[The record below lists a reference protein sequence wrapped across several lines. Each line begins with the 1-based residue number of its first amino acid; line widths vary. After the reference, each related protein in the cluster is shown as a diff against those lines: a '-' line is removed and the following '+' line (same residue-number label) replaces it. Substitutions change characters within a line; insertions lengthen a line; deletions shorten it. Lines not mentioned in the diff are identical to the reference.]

1 MSANSATT
9 TAVALDD
16 QSTSDQSGDEAAAPS
31 HAAVHQTVTFSAR
44 ERAIVTALAEAAM
57 PKGHGIQGGGS
68 VTIERLERFLAG
80 SGSAFFNGVRSGLWT
95 TELGTVP
102 RYGRPLSQLSLEE
115 RSAAITGWNRSSSRY
130 VRWGLRAILT
140 PLKAA
145 HFDDPAMFEQ
155 VGCRYGGDPVVQT
168 EPERWMQQ
176 VINGREV
183 DEDLELDCE
192 VVIVGTGAGGA
203 AAAHELA
210 KRGRAVLMVEQ
221 GDYFKRTDFVKR
233 ASAAYQ
239 KMYLAGGATVALGNI
254 GAPVWAGRTVGGSTT
269 INSGTCYRAPEW
281 TLKRWQ
287 ERYGLSMMSSAAL
300 APYYERAEQML
311 EVAEAPAEH
320 LGGPA
325 RVVARGAEVLGLSH
339 KPIMRNAPGCDGQGV
354 CCFGCP
360 TAAKRSTDVSYVP
373 KALERGAQ
381 LISAAT
387 VEMVDVVAGRA
398 RGITARLR
406 SGRRLTVRA
415 EVVIVAAGALLTP
428 GLLKQSGLC
437 TTSGWLG
444 KNLSIHPATKV
455 LGLFDEDIDMSTG
468 IPQSYSIDDYA
479 EEGLMFEGGS
489 TPLDVTALAIPWVG
503 DRFMDLIAR
512 YRHLATF
519 GFMLQDKSRGEVR
532 SGPGGMPVIFY
543 NQSAEDTARMQRGL
557 AIMCEVF
564 LRAGAARVLPMIV
577 GCDEVSS
584 QADLD
589 KLRTMKLR
597 GGDFEVTAFH
607 PLGTCR
613 MGTDPERSC
622 LGPDL
627 EAHDTAGLY
636 VTDGSAIP
644 SSLGANPQMT
654 IMALALRTAEKIDD
668 RLDRMAALPPTSR
681 HREPANDVTVVDHA
695 TEAPALGFEFHETM
709 SGSYVL
715 EDEPD
720 ERRHLSFTMRAH
732 APSLL
737 RFLGRREVTIEGTV
751 SAEGLATDRPFSGTM
766 GLDVL
771 VTGRLPYAFDFVADD
786 GARYRFAGQKIVR
799 ATRLRQTMTTLPAA
813 LFDDD
818 NRLVARAELFFD
830 LSGDLGRF
838 LRSWRLLKAEV

>member
-9 TAVALDD
+9 AAIAVDDLVATDPASGDAAVQSHTAVR
-16 QSTSDQSGDEAAAPS
+16 QP
-31 HAAVHQTVTFSAR
+31 VTLSER
-44 ERAIVTALAEAAM
+44 ERAIVSALAEAVM
-57 PKGHGIQGGGS
+57 PAGHGIEGGGS
-68 VTIERLERFLAG
+68 VTIERLERFL
-80 SGSAFFNGVRSGLWT
+80 SGGGRAFLNGVRSGLWT
-95 TELGTVP
+95 TELWTVP
-102 RYGRPLSQLSLEE
+102 RYGRPLSKLPLEQ
-115 RSAAITGWNRSSSRY
+115 RSEALIAWNQSPSRY
-130 VRWGLRAILT
+130 LRWWLRAILT

-145 HFDDPAMFEQ
+145 HFDDESMFAQ
-155 VGCRYGGDPVVQT
+155 VGCRYGSDPVLQT

-176 VINGREV
+176 VTNGREV
-183 DEDLELDCE
+183 EEDLELDCE

-210 KRGRAVLMVEQ
+210 KRGRAVLMLEQ
-221 GDYFKRTDFVKR
+221 GDYFKRPDFVSR

-239 KMYLAGGATVALGNI
+239 KMYVAGGATVALGNI
-254 GAPVWAGRTVGGSTT
+254 AAPVWAGRTVGGSTT

-281 TLKRWQ
+281 TLKRWR
-287 ERYGLSMMSSAAL
+287 ERYGLSMMSSGAL
-300 APYYERAEQML
+300 APYFERAEQML
-311 EVAEAPAEH
+311 EVAQAPAEH

-325 RVVARGAEVLGLSH
+325 RVVARGAEALGLSH
-339 KPIMRNAPGCDGQGV
+339 MPIMRNAPGCDGQGV

-360 TAAKRSTDVSYVP
+360 TGAKRSTDISYVP

-387 VEMVDVVAGRA
+387 VDTVDVVAGRA
-398 RGITARLR
+398 RGVTGRLR

-415 EVVIVAAGALLTP
+415 DVVIVAAGALLTP
-428 GLLKQSGLC
+428 GLLKQSGVC

-468 IPQSYSIDDYA
+468 IPQSYSMDSYA

-503 DRFMDLIAR
+503 DRFMDLMAR
-512 YRHLATF
+512 YRQLALF

-532 SGPGGMPVIFY
+532 SGPGGMPLILY
-543 NQSAEDTARMQRGL
+543 NQSREDTARMQRGL
-557 AIMCEVF
+557 GIMCEVF
-564 LRAGAARVLPMIV
+564 LEAGATRVLPMIV

-584 QADLD
+584 RSDID
-589 KLRTMKLR
+589 KLRSMKLR
-597 GGDFEVTAFH
+597 GGDFEITAFH

-654 IMALALRTAEKIDD
+654 IMALALRTAERIDD
-668 RLDRMAALPPTSR
+668 RLDRMAALPPSSR
-681 HREPANDVTVVDHA
+681 HRAPANDVA
-695 TEAPALGFEFHETM
+695 APADSGRSPAVGFEFHETM
-709 SGSYVL
+709 SGSYVR
-715 EDEPD
+715 EDEP
-720 ERRHLSFTMRAH
+720 ERQRRLSFTMRAH
-732 APSLL
+732 APSLR
-737 RFLGRREVTIEGTV
+737 RFLSRREVTIEGTV
-751 SAEGLATDRPFSGTM
+751 NAEGLATDQPLSGTM
-766 GLDVL
+766 GLDLL
-771 VTGRLPYAFDFVADD
+771 VTGRLPYAFDFVSDD
-786 GARYRFAGQKIVR
+786 GDRYRFAGQKIVR

-813 LFDDD
+813 LFDES
-818 NRLVARAELFFD
+818 NRLVARGELFFD
-830 LSGDLGRF
+830 LTGELGKF
-838 LRSWRLLKAEV
+838 LRSWRLIKTDS